1 MTPEHQSP
9 EEERLR
15 SRFQELR
22 KDDQRSTPGFEKM
35 WTGRRPVRSPWRVFV
50 PAASL
55 AAAAMFVLWC
65 GAATMLESKSIPQAA
80 APAVPAQAPAIVA
93 GEVAFDP
100 APLDFL
106 LDVPGSAPRSVRTSF
121 DSNPLQGW

>member
-1 MTPEHQSP
+1 MKPEHQSP
-9 EEERLR
+9 EDERLR

-22 KDDQRSTPGFEKM
+22 RDDQRGAPSFEKM
-35 WTGRRPVRSPWRVFV
+35 RAGRRPVRSPWRVIV

-65 GAATMLESKSIPQAA
+65 GAGTMLESASAPQAA
-80 APAVPAQAPAIVA
+80 APAAPAAAPAVA
-93 GEVAFDP
+93 AGGAAFDP